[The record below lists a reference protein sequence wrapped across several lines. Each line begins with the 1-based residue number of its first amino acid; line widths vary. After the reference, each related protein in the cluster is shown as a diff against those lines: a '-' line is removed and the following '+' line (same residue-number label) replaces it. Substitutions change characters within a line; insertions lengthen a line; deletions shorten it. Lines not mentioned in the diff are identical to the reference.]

1 MLSDPYTLFSRPPAH
16 MGEVHRIWNEMHLGD
31 TAYAWYI
38 LETLAVWVERTQSIY
53 EINGEDY
60 VAWIL
65 PNGSR
70 FVSKGPA
77 FLRWFFCG
85 LQSVAVASTPV
96 TTAAPISPPLQASE
110 GPSDMD
116 VILESLML
124 E

>member
-1 MLSDPYTLFSRPPAH
+1 
-16 MGEVHRIWNEMHLGD
+16 MHLRD
-31 TAYAWYI
+31 AAYAWYI
-38 LETLAVWVERTQSIY
+38 LESLATWLERTQSLY

-60 VAWIL
+60 VTWIL

-77 FLRWFFCG
+77 FVRWFFCG
-85 LQSVAVASTPV
+85 LQPVAAAPA
-96 TTAAPISPPLQASE
+96 AAPISPPLHASE

-116 VILESLML
+116 AILESLML